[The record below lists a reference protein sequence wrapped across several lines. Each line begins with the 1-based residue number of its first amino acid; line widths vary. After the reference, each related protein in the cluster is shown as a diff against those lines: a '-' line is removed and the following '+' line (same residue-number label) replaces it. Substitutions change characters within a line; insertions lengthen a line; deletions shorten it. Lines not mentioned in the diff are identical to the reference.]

1 MQARVE
7 TLKVSRAQTAIFV
20 ALLAIVTLAPL
31 MRNQF
36 LTGPVVNASLI
47 IAVVM
52 LGSRS
57 GMMLGLLPSVLA
69 LGTGILNPVMAPQIP
84 FIMAANVIFVLAFA
98 GLNRYGFWKGL
109 VTASLLK
116 TAFLFG
122 TSFLTASLI
131 TSPTLAGSISQ
142 MMSWPQ
148 LATALAGGV
157 IAFGMLKA
165 ATYQRH

>member
-1 MQARVE
+1 MQVRVE
-7 TLKVSRAQTAIFV
+7 TLKVSRTQTAIFV
-20 ALLAIVTLAPL
+20 ALLAIVTLAPML
-31 MRNQF
+31 RNQF

-84 FIMAANVIFVLAFA
+84 FIMAANAIFVLCFA
-98 GLNRYGFWKGL
+98 GLNRYGFWTGL
-109 VTASLLK
+109 LTASLLK

-122 TSFLTASLI
+122 TSFIVANMI
-131 TSPTLAGSISQ
+131 ASPTLAASISQ

-148 LATALAGGV
+148 LATAIGGGV
-157 IAFGMLKA
+157 IAFGIIKA
-165 ATYQRH
+165 AGYRR